1 MSVGLRAAGAEKAAT
16 YLSSSILHTESRME
30 RRNRGI
36 AALAAAFAVL
46 ACSDQS
52 PVAPDAVPDDLR
64 MGIQGTPGSYVIS
77 FLKETSTGLAS
88 TTGTEPV
95 GTYLVL
101 KSEVRDSFGNL
112 AQSGTVTYQVCSAKG
127 NYAPSATCNSGGGT
141 WKRFFSGSVDP
152 IGMLVGFGFCSTP
165 RAIGFRLTYSGGRS
179 SGIAN
184 GVSASKDFT
193 WAAL

>member
-1 MSVGLRAAGAEKAAT
+1 
-16 YLSSSILHTESRME
+16 ME

-36 AALAAAFAVL
+36 AALAATFGVL
-46 ACSDQS
+46 ACSEQS
-52 PVAPDAVPDDLR
+52 PVAPDAGYDDLR
-64 MGIQGTPGSYVIS
+64 MAIQSTPGSYVIS
-77 FLKETSTGLAS
+77 FLKGTSSGLAP
-88 TTGTEPV
+88 TAGTEPV

-101 KSEVRDSFGNL
+101 KSEVRDNLGNL

-152 IGMLVGFGFCSTP
+152 IGLLVGFGSCSTP
-165 RAIGFRLTYSGGRS
+165 RAIGFRLTYSGGGS

-184 GVSASKDFT
+184 GVSASKDFI
-193 WAAL
+193 WAAI

>member
-1 MSVGLRAAGAEKAAT
+1 
-16 YLSSSILHTESRME
+16 ME

-36 AALAAAFAVL
+36 AALAAAITAF

-52 PVAPDAVPDDLR
+52 PVAPDAGPNDLR
-64 MGIQGTPGSYVIS
+64 MAVQGTPGSYVIS
-77 FLKETSTGLAS
+77 FLKETTTGLAP
-88 TTGTEPV
+88 TAGTEPV

-101 KSEVRDSFGNL
+101 KSEVRDNLGNL
-112 AQSGTVTYQVCSAKG
+112 AESGTVTYQVCSAKG
-127 NYAPSATCNSGGGT
+127 NYAPSATCNGGGGT

-152 IGMLVGFGFCSTP
+152 IGMLVGFGSCSTP

-193 WAAL
+193 WAAI